1 MNKDLRT
8 SVARAL
14 EQGVSRS
21 AVRELVT
28 KAGWTS
34 KEVDEVIETFVESDA
49 PVAIPRREPVRFAK
63 ESYLYI
69 MQVIS
74 YTTVAVSFLIL
85 WFQYINQWLP
95 DGDVIDSGYGYQA
108 TAIRELIRVGMS
120 MFIVAMPILLSI
132 SWVISKHEHQIT
144 DGKQNAVKQGSLYL
158 GSLVASIA
166 AAITLMVTIF
176 AGLNGEATG
185 RFLLKVLAI
194 LIVCGVTGYLAWREL
209 RFERN
214 RKTTGRAS

>member
-21 AVRELVT
+21 AVRELVS
-28 KAGWTS
+28 KAGWTPEEIN
-34 KEVDEVIETFVESDA
+34 EVMETFVESDA

-95 DGDVIDSGYGYQA
+95 EGDVYGYQA
-108 TAIRELIRVGMS
+108 TSVREFIRVGMS
-120 MFIVAMPILLSI
+120 MFIVAMPVLLSI

-214 RKTTGRAS
+214 RKQQDEKAKA

>member
-1 MNKDLRT
+1 MNKDLRM

-14 EQGVSRS
+14 EHGVSR
-21 AVRELVT
+21 AQVQELVA

-34 KEVDEVIETFVESDA
+34 KEIDEVLATFVESDA

-95 DGDVIDSGYGYQA
+95 EGTIYSYQTDG
-108 TAIRELIRVGMS
+108 IRELIRVGMS
-120 MFIVAMPILLSI
+120 MFIVAMPVLLGI
-132 SWVISKHEHQIT
+132 SWVIAKHEAQIT
-144 DGKQNAVKQGSLYL
+144 DGRQNAVKQGSLYL
-158 GSLVASIA
+158 GSLVASVA
-166 AAITLMVTIF
+166 AAITLMVTVF
-176 AGLNGEATG
+176 AGLSGEATG

-194 LIVCGVTGYLAWREL
+194 LIVCSVTGYLAWREL
-209 RFERN
+209 RFERDRLQQEATEK
-214 RKTTGRAS
+214 RKA